1 MTLKR
6 DAKFEKKLTCNLGN
20 DMNLANFYQS
30 TWRSQNQDSDEILL
44 SKVEN
49 VCISLKFT
57 EELRIIKMKNDARF
71 DDEMTCHFKIDMR
84 NWTNFDQSTQRPQIF
99 AL

>member
-1 MTLKR
+1 MYKLKV
-6 DAKFEKKLTCNLGN
+6 
-20 DMNLANFYQS
+20 Y
-30 TWRSQNQDSDEILL
+30 
-44 SKVEN
+44 
-49 VCISLKFT
+49 T